1 MNQEPA
7 EFAELLGPD
16 HEELGVVTA
25 LRVGP
30 HCAIAIS
37 PGKYPKGYPS
47 TAPNEDGVMASA
59 VGDSTIVAVVD
70 GHNGF
75 AAAGAVLQAVRA
87 ALPDLHDAS
96 LDSGALLTATL
107 AKAAAAIHGDS
118 GCAAV
123 LARIGPHRVEVCSRG
138 DARALLVRGRRVR
151 RLSRTSSFLGPGDDR
166 GAADTTG
173 VRVKSGDVLILGSDG
188 LFDFLSGW
196 HGAVKRSSRPGGSA
210 GDSPKS
216 HRVCLRRR
224 CRRQHRRGSGSDS
237 AQRPASPGRSRDL
250 RYHVLSPPPQ
260 RGIH

>member
-1 MNQEPA
+1 
-7 EFAELLGPD
+7 
-16 HEELGVVTA
+16 
-25 LRVGP
+25 
-30 HCAIAIS
+30 
-37 PGKYPKGYPS
+37 
-47 TAPNEDGVMASA
+47 MASA

-151 RLSRTSSFLGPGDDR
+151 CLSRTSSFLGPGDDR

-188 LFDFLSGW
+188 LFDFLSGS
-196 HGAVKRSSRPGGSA
+196 GMAQLREAADPADPLATARSLIGCAFAGGA
-210 GDSPKS
+210 GDNIAVAVA
-216 HRVCLRRR
+216 RIRRKDQQVR
-224 CRRQHRRGSGSDS
+224 AG
-237 AQRPASPGRSRDL
+237 PET
-250 RYHVLSPPPQ
+250 
-260 RGIH
+260 